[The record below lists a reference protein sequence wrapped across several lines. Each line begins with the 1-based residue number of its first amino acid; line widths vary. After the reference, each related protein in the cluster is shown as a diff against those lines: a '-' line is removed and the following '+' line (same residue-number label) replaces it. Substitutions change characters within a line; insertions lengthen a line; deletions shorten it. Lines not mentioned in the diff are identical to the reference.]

1 MPTKITKSY
10 RLKSQ
15 SAKWSNFNIATLRY
29 NLNTHKL
36 DYTGLG
42 KHRMLKFYRLPT
54 VFQMLLHVSK
64 TVVFVGSNS
73 NISSNLLSLCTISVI
88 GLVQGKLSA
97 TRYWTSPSMR
107 YKSSRTK
114 KGKENELV
122 VNTEGYVL
130 IL

>member
-1 MPTKITKSY
+1 MPTKITRSY
-10 RLKSQ
+10 RLKTQ
-15 SAKWSNFNIATLRY
+15 NAEWSNFNIATFCY

-42 KHRMLKFYRLPT
+42 KLGMLKFYHLPT

-88 GLVQGKLSA
+88 GLVQGKLNA
-97 TRYWTSPSMR
+97 ARYWTCPSMR
-107 YKSSRTK
+107 YKSSNTK
-114 KGKENELV
+114 KERKMN
-122 VNTEGYVL
+122 
-130 IL
+130 